1 MGIDDRSSQF
11 EKETKLSLEVVE
23 EEKVTMKG
31 IMKILIN
38 LKLNVILAISLAI
51 ILGSFQLK
59 M

>member
-51 ILGSFQLK
+51 ILASVQLK